1 MTHAVPLDRAHRR
14 RGRSGDD
21 PHAHQHIVSINS
33 EHLAQLTPDRS
44 PVPRWRNL
52 LSLLFTVALVATV
65 IFLWPAPLGGS
76 TRLVIVSGSSMEPTY
91 DFGDVVVTRG
101 GDRPSVG
108 DAVVFAVPNGTAKGM
123 LVIHRIIGVDD
134 EGYFVTQGD
143 NRDTPDQWQLTDDD
157 IVGQPLLH
165 VPKGGHAVWFLQ
177 QWMVIAVLLG
187 LLVMF
192 LLWPTKDPQNDEQDE
207 HDPAGTRDSDADH
220 VGARA
225 ATDVSGFENVARSLD
240 RVAPLANDG
249 LSNEKS
255 IDDDAMAEANAWLD
269 QQLDSFVGGAAER
282 PQSVPPVDP
291 IGAPPKAT
299 VRRIREQLELS
310 SR

>member
-1 MTHAVPLDRAHRR
+1 MTHAVQLDRAHRR

-21 PHAHQHIVSINS
+21 LHAHQHIVSINS
-33 EHLAQLTPDRS
+33 QHVAQPTPDRS
-44 PVPRWRNL
+44 PVPGWRNL
-52 LSLLFTVALVATV
+52 LSMLFTVALVATV

-108 DAVVFAVPNGTAKGM
+108 DTVVFAVPNGTAAGM

-177 QWMVIAVLLG
+177 QWIVIAVLLG

-192 LLWPTKDPQNDEQDE
+192 LLWPTNDPQNDEQDE
-207 HDPAGTRDSDADH
+207 QDEHHPDGTRTVTRTMSVHA
-220 VGARA
+220 
-225 ATDVSGFENVARSLD
+225 L
-240 RVAPLANDG
+240 
-249 LSNEKS
+249 
-255 IDDDAMAEANAWLD
+255 
-269 QQLDSFVGGAAER
+269 R
-282 PQSVPPVDP
+282 PM
-291 IGAPPKAT
+291 
-299 VRRIREQLELS
+299 
-310 SR
+310 